1 MEKHNRKIIYFAG
14 FLFSLPIALA
24 AYINSSFIS
33 SFVGEKMT
41 GIVYVLGSLGSIL
54 SLAFSP
60 KIFQKIGV
68 HKFLLLTIF
77 LDTLTFGILAIA
89 KTQWIVITVF
99 ILGLCLN
106 TLVIFALDELLKI
119 FSHDKSTGSIRG
131 AYLSIINTAWI
142 LAQLASGNIL
152 RIFDFQTIYLLN
164 FFIMILLLAVSI
176 YDLRKIPDPKYNKIN
191 NLNYIREF
199 FKNKKLSRS
208 YIINCLLQFFFC
220 WMIIYTPIYLSKHLN
235 FSWVEISE
243 MFAVMLIPFLIL
255 PFPLGKY
262 SDKIGERKMLMMG
275 FSITALASASL
286 FFIKIHSVWI
296 WALILFITRIG
307 AATIEVMSDA
317 YFFKHIKPEEEQ
329 FVGVFRSSPSVS
341 YIFGPVIA
349 SFTLFLVPS
358 FEFLYLILGAV
369 MLYGVYL
376 SSTIEKSDI

>member
-1 MEKHNRKIIYFAG
+1 
-14 FLFSLPIALA
+14 
-24 AYINSSFIS
+24 
-33 SFVGEKMT
+33 MT

-199 FKNKKLSRS
+199 FKNKKLARS